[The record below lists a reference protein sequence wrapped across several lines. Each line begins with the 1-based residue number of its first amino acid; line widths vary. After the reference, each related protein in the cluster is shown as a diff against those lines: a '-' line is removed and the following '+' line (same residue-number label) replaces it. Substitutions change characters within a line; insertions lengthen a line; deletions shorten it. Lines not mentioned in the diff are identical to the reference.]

1 MSKILIVSHQF
12 LPHQSPRTT
21 RWKMIYDELNNRGH
35 EVMILTGT
43 PQEEKNENITKL
55 THIDSKSDSK
65 MTPIDSELTH
75 LTHFGSQ
82 NIKNITN
89 LVPFFFIFA
98 HIKPNY

>member
-43 PQEEKNENITKL
+43 PQEEKKKILYT
-55 THIDSKSDSK
+55 
-65 MTPIDSELTH
+65 
-75 LTHFGSQ
+75 
-82 NIKNITN
+82 
-89 LVPFFFIFA
+89 
-98 HIKPNY
+98 